1 MENFE
6 NPQSL
11 ENQGRDVTAE
21 FMNPDDNFNFHSFLR
36 SVRSEPLLKIRADLT
51 ETKDQREFVFIA
63 RRAKAFLEAT
73 KPEGQQRN
81 AFIRCTKSQM
91 AWEPNVFSS
100 GVEWEKAE
108 ESD

>member
-6 NPQSL
+6 KPQSR
-11 ENQGRDVTAE
+11 EKQSRDVTAE
-21 FMNPDDNFNFHSFLR
+21 FMNPDVNFSFHSFLR
-36 SVRSEPLLKIRADLT
+36 SVRSEPLLEIHADLT
-51 ETKDQREFVFIA
+51 EIEDQTKFVFIA

-81 AFIRCTKSQM
+81 ATIRCTKSQM
-91 AWEPNVFSS
+91 MWEPNVFSS

-108 ESD
+108 